1 MTRWIAGALSLVLA
15 AGGAS
20 AEEAAPTPKPV
31 NRTPAQIAAPG
42 PVGRL
47 ALAQGLFAASL
58 SQRDP
63 VGMIAA
69 ARITLAVPVRDKD
82 RKPETI
88 APTEPVPTTGTSAQ
102 PFDAA
107 AMLRAA
113 RALAAGDEAV
123 LAQADAAEAEGA
135 GQVIGGPARTRAR
148 IAPGSEDRWTMAF
161 YSAALA
167 EVAVLAGGDASLE
180 LTVTDGDGNVICA
193 LPGDGPAN
201 LCGWVPDWNATFTV
215 AVRNPG
221 PATVAYWLL
230 TD

>member
-15 AGGAS
+15 ASGAF
-20 AEEAAPTPKPV
+20 AEEEAPKPA
-31 NRTPAQIAAPG
+31 NRTPAQIATPG

-47 ALAQGLFAASL
+47 ALSQGLFAGSL

-82 RKPETI
+82 RTPETI
-88 APTEPVPTTGTSAQ
+88 APAEPAAAEGGTPAQ
-102 PFDAA
+102 PFDAT

-135 GQVIGGPARTRAR
+135 GQVVGGPARTRAR
-148 IAPGSEDRWTMAF
+148 IAAGAEDRWTMAF
-161 YSAALA
+161 YSGELA
-167 EVAVLAGGDASLE
+167 EVAILSGGDTSLD
-180 LTVTDGDGNVICA
+180 LTVTDGDGNVICM
-193 LPGDGPAN
+193 LPGVGPAS